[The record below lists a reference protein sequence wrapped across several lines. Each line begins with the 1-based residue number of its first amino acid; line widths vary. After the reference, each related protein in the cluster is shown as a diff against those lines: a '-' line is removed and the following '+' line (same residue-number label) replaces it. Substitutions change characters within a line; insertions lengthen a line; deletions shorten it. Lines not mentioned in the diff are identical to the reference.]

1 MLTLNFAKLKVY
13 YNINSL
19 IKPWCLLYLCV
30 KHRPRVETARVW
42 DLPTDLL
49 RDESALLFTL
59 KLIRK
64 SLPEGSKDASWIST
78 FFPLHSGGRFWDLCC
93 CQVWGQSF
101 TDWTL
106 CIWIEAVGPKQDF
119 YLPAASAEQYSSGKL
134 TLCHSRLFF
143 FLFVTMINKV
153 SIWVN

>member
-1 MLTLNFAKLKVY
+1 MQNQEPSKQSKLLLTLNFAKLKVY

-19 IKPWCLLYLCV
+19 IKPWCLLFLCV

-64 SLPEGSKDASWIST
+64 SLPEGSKDASCIST

-93 CQVWGQSF
+93 CQVW
-101 TDWTL
+101 
-106 CIWIEAVGPKQDF
+106 VGPKQDF